1 MQANA
6 NATFNFQKRKKFF
19 REELWVLKIK
29 KKKLPFVRFE
39 MGKQFDFFV
48 EPFLQ
53 NILQTVREF
62 VGFVY
67 RKLWFSNNVQ
77 IDIDM
82 FQPAAASDFMD
93 IQHFRFGFDDFLDIH
108 FVDDSFIHQYA
119 DGHFENFQTRKKN
132 EYRYHYRNKRID
144 KDGQTRLYQNQRN
157 QNPDGYKNVAS
168 CVIGIGNKYVA
179 T

>member
-1 MQANA
+1 
-6 NATFNFQKRKKFF
+6 
-19 REELWVLKIK
+19 
-29 KKKLPFVRFE
+29 
-39 MGKQFDFFV
+39 
-48 EPFLQ
+48 
-53 NILQTVREF
+53 
-62 VGFVY
+62 
-67 RKLWFSNNVQ
+67 
-77 IDIDM
+77 
-82 FQPAAASDFMD
+82 MD

-108 FVDDSFIHQYA
+108 FVDDSFIHQYVNIILKFS
-119 DGHFENFQTRKKN
+119 DTKN